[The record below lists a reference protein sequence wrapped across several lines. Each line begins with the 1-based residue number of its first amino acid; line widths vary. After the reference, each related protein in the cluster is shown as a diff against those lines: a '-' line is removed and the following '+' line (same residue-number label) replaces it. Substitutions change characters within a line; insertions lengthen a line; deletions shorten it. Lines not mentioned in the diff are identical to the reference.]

1 MRILRKAES
10 TSNTEKNL
18 LISLWLLQI
27 FIIVV
32 VVVIDVFIVISVIVT
47 FGEFVLI
54 FFLIQLHVLGF
65 NWYTYKVSRTCL
77 FFLFTLGSFHYPVGG
92 GLLLP
97 KSRRVLHPKVLIQ
110 LIDNQI
116 MYRALTCKNLG
127 QLPLGK
133 YVSQM

>member
-1 MRILRKAES
+1 MIITNLHYRCCRRHRRLHRHQRYRYIWRICV
-10 TSNTEKNL
+10 N
-18 LISLWLLQI
+18 
-27 FIIVV
+27 F
-32 VVVIDVFIVISVIVT
+32 
-47 FGEFVLI
+47 